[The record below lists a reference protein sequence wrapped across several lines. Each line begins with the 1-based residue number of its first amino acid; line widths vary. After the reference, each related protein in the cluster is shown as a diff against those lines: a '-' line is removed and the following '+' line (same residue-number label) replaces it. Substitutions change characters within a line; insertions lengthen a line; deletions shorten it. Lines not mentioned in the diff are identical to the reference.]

1 MSVPLL
7 HKAKSN
13 DETPILNP
21 RPTIHQLA
29 LSIIEACSILNL
41 VFPMVLT
48 GLLLYT
54 RSMISMF
61 FLGRLGSLPRRRL
74 LAIGFANITGYPFS
88 PGLPPAWSPSVV
100 RPTAPAVQI
109 ISVSPSAAQFYFSSL
124 LLSPSPY
131 SGSTCAVFSF
141 FCNQDPAIAEAAQSF
156 ILFSIPDL
164 LLQSFLHP
172 LRIYFRTQ
180 SIVLPLSATAAAT
193 AALHFPHQLLS
204 GLLPR
209 LGIPGV
215 APRLRFHQL
224 KSRPPPCPLSLLLWW
239 WYEIMV
245 LPCGLLLHPQF
256 TVASMGIPIQTTSL
270 IYIFPPP
277 SAPASPRALA
287 TSSAPTSPNEHA
299 EQRFVGLACG
309 TLLGLIAFS
318 FSFSVRNVWAKIF
331 TVDAEIV
338 SLTAAVC
345 FPFWASA
352 SSATAHRRQGAV
364 SCEAVLARVLAPTL
378 TWGHSMAWNAR
389 CPGACVLG

>member
-1 MSVPLL
+1 MHHCTGGLFPAPGDGTFSVNGWYSLL
-7 HKAKSN
+7 S
-13 DETPILNP
+13 
-21 RPTIHQLA
+21 
-29 LSIIEACSILNL
+29 
-41 VFPMVLT
+41 
-48 GLLLYT
+48 
-54 RSMISMF
+54 
-61 FLGRLGSLPRRRL
+61 
-74 LAIGFANITGYPFS
+74 LAI
-88 PGLPPAWSPSVV
+88 PSC
-100 RPTAPAVQI
+100 A
-109 ISVSPSAAQFYFSSL
+109 SVCL
-124 LLSPSPY
+124 
-131 SGSTCAVFSF
+131 
-141 FCNQDPAIAEAAQSF
+141 E
-156 ILFSIPDL
+156 
-164 LLQSFLHP
+164 
-172 LRIYFRTQ
+172 
-180 SIVLPLSATAAAT
+180 
-193 AALHFPHQLLS
+193 
-204 GLLPR
+204 
-209 LGIPGV
+209 
-215 APRLRFHQL
+215 
-224 KSRPPPCPLSLLLWW
+224 WW